1 MKKSILL
8 AGVVVAMILTMTS
21 CKKNNQVVRLSSF
34 ETELSSNGTVLSRMA
49 QEIVWY
55 RGEMRNLLDTV
66 TSYVGNPSGTTI
78 TTIEDL
84 IYDGHN
90 VATCFDREGK
100 WKTFYTYENNRLQS
114 FVNYQQG
121 DTMYYGSITSYD
133 ANGNVAEYV
142 LNMGNRV
149 YKYQYT
155 WENGDAVKMIENI
168 QSTAEAIDTTIVYT
182 FAYDNKPSCY
192 TGFPLAKSVEDGYKV
207 ALYQSEHNLIDD
219 AYTYEY
225 DGDKLIKKTKK
236 DGTLVTRFSYILQD
250 VD

>member
-8 AGVVVAMILTMTS
+8 AGVVLAVILTLSS
-21 CKKNNQVVRLSSF
+21 CKKSNQVVRLSGF
-34 ETELSSNGTVLSRMA
+34 ETELSSNGTLLSRMA

-84 IYDGHN
+84 IYEGHN
-90 VATCFDREGK
+90 VTTCFDRAGK
-100 WKTFYTYENNRLQS
+100 WKIFYTYENDRLQS
-114 FVNYQQG
+114 FVDYQQG
-121 DTMYYGSITSYD
+121 DTLYYGNIIGYD

-142 LNMGNRV
+142 LHSGNRT

-155 WENGDAVKMIENI
+155 WENGDAVKMI
-168 QSTAEAIDTTIVYT
+168 QYTLSPAEAIDTAVYT

-207 ALYQSEHNLIDD
+207 ALYQSKHNLVDD

-225 DGDKLIKKTKK
+225 DGDKLITKTKK
-236 DGTLVTRFSYILQD
+236 DGSLVTRFSYILQD